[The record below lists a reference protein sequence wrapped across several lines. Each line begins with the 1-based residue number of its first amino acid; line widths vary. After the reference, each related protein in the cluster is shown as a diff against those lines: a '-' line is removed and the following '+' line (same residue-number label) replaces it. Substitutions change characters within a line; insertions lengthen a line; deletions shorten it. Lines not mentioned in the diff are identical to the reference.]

1 MSPELHHSAIERLG
15 LSSVHVAQIGGFH
28 RQWRAGSLGSRA
40 VQSGELG
47 EGGAYVELGADD
59 GLRRS
64 SAYFG
69 VVARFC

>member
-1 MSPELHHSAIERLG
+1 
-15 LSSVHVAQIGGFH
+15 VAGRI
-28 RQWRAGSLGSRA
+28 AGWRA

-64 SAYFG
+64 SSAYFG